1 MIQLSCYQRYV
12 AAPEMVKV
20 DKCSVFG
27 TKKSKTESAQYQPY
41 AAINRERVQP
51 IKNGDSFTYLGK
63 DFNLN
68 INCNRVKKKF
78 NKNHSWLYQQ
88 NR

>member
-1 MIQLSCYQRYV
+1 M
-12 AAPEMVKV
+12 
-20 DKCSVFG
+20 
-27 TKKSKTESAQYQPY
+27 KKSKTESAQYQPY

-78 NKNHSWLYQQ
+78 NKNHS
-88 NR
+88 